1 MTPDSNMVALDVLEA
16 CEGDFELVAL
26 ADAIAQTH
34 RHRVAERRFS
44 PRLTF
49 VLAAALL
56 VIAAPAYAL
65 VRSGVIFSNSP
76 PASSTA
82 SLHLESLDAAAPIGM
97 SPRVDAHAA
106 RQVGTFPIG
115 NGASVDL
122 AVAPTQ
128 GGGFCEEWGGLVATC
143 ADDSVPLVVG
153 TASANGLAAGPNLLR
168 FIFGHV
174 VAPNAEQILVRFP
187 DGSSARTSLVHVDAP
202 IDAAFFLYVIAG
214 DSVFPS
220 SVDAVSATGQVLATE
235 QIPAPKPELA
245 RP

>member
-1 MTPDSNMVALDVLEA
+1 MTTDSNMVALDVLEA
-16 CEGDFELVAL
+16 CEGDFELIAL
-26 ADAIAQTH
+26 ADAIVQTN
-34 RHRVAERRFS
+34 RLRVAERRFS
-44 PRLTF
+44 TRLTF

-56 VIAAPAYAL
+56 VVAAPAYAL
-65 VRSGVIFSNSP
+65 VRAGVIFSNSP

-97 SPRVDAHAA
+97 SPGVDARAA

-115 NGASVDL
+115 NGVSVDL

-143 ADDSVPLVVG
+143 ADHSVPLVVG
-153 TASANGLAAGPNLLR
+153 TASATGLAGANLLR
-168 FIFGHV
+168 FIFGHA
-174 VAPNAEQILVRFP
+174 VAPDAEQIVVHFP
-187 DGSSARTSLVHVDAP
+187 DGSSARTSLVHVGAP

-235 QIPAPKPELA
+235 QIPAPKPASA